1 MKTSIKLFFNGTN
14 IFIWED
20 GEEGPKEWSQEFHQ
34 ELTMPFQSLGRNFLG
49 AAYQMR
55 LAMRWQ
61 NWIGHQLPQS
71 LTHPTWGVGERNGFW
86 VSDPVF
92 PGCQW
97 SWMLPGCITGSNQW
111 PQELLSLC
119 PYLLVPRS
127 RHSNQKCSGGELR
140 QDQGEV
146 SSWRQS
152 TFHLIEHQYL
162 EWKGW
167 VSWGDAETHPM
178 QCPLSLTLWLS
189 LFASRAELGLSSG
202 SSSGPLCSYSLN
214 RTGPGQRDG
223 GRHHLESRVVSFVN
237 VTLVEQ
243 WECSRQTTG
252 QSI

>member
-1 MKTSIKLFFNGTN
+1 MGC
-14 IFIWED
+14 WR
-20 GEEGPKEWSQEFHQ
+20 KEWILSKR
-34 ELTMPFQSLGRNFLG
+34 SS
-49 AAYQMR
+49 
-55 LAMRWQ
+55 
-61 NWIGHQLPQS
+61 IS
-71 LTHPTWGVGERNGFW
+71 W
-86 VSDPVF
+86 VSVVVMP
-92 PGCQW
+92 
-97 SWMLPGCITGSNQW
+97 PGCITGSNQW

-127 RHSNQKCSGGELR
+127 WHSSQKCSGGELR
-140 QDQGEV
+140 QDQVEV

-152 TFHLIEHQYL
+152 TFHLIEHQDL

-202 SSSGPLCSYSLN
+202 SSSGPLCSHSLN

-237 VTLVEQ
+237 VTSVEQ
-243 WECSRQTTG
+243 WECSLQTTG
-252 QSI
+252 QSIWIWRAKAVERMKLRGYLPEGVP